1 MVIEMDKSV
10 ISLTNKE
17 SLVISGVNKI
27 IGFDEFHFNIDTILG
42 VLMIKGNNLEM
53 KNLHIENKLL
63 EINGTITSL
72 SYEEIKVNNTFLK
85 KLFK

>member
-1 MVIEMDKSV
+1 MDKSV

-17 SLVISGVNKI
+17 NLVISGVNKI
-27 IGFDEFHFNIDTILG
+27 IGFDENHFNLDTILG
-42 VLMIKGNNLEM
+42 NLTVKGVNLEM

-72 SYEEIKVNNTFLK
+72 SYEEIKENNSFIK